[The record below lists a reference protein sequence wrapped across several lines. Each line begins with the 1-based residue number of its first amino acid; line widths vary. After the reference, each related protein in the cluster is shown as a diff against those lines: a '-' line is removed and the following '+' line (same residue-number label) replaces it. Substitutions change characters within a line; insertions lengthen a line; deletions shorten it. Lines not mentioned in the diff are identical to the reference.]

1 MTTVFNCNQ
10 KLSSHQLQ
18 VSIEVAQ
25 EWHFKSKTSSTH
37 CASWIAS
44 DPPAACNIGTQVF
57 ACSSVTLWHI
67 SVHNQRALIYY
78 TICRCKILPA
88 CNTGM
93 LEMAAKICPPK
104 SSQNLFW
111 QIYSSSAIFSA
122 RLFYKMRLIRSSQAE
137 FGQTIHLYTTSSR
150 RLGQLMYISAS
161 YGVHVNAS
169 CNVHELYAL
178 VNDRMSS
185 RPRPQS
191 ITGTKTR
198 L

>member
-1 MTTVFNCNQ
+1 MNCIRPSGRVQRWNADFCFFKPDTLTYINTLSITLYYNLSCYLCKRLSTWERWGH
-10 KLSSHQLQ
+10 KL
-18 VSIEVAQ
+18 
-25 EWHFKSKTSSTH
+25 
-37 CASWIAS
+37 
-44 DPPAACNIGTQVF
+44 
-57 ACSSVTLWHI
+57 
-67 SVHNQRALIYY
+67 
-78 TICRCKILPA
+78 LPKFS
-88 CNTGM
+88 
-93 LEMAAKICPPK
+93 E
-104 SSQNLFW
+104 NLFW
-111 QIYSSSAIFSA
+111 QICSCCAIFSA
-122 RLFYKMRLIRSSQAE
+122 KLFYKMRLIRSSQAE
-137 FGQTIHLYTTSSR
+137 FGQKIHLYTTSSR

>member
-150 RLGQLMYISAS
+150 ILGQPMYLHKCIVWCRCQLIWQYSWIVCP
-161 YGVHVNAS
+161 GKWK
-169 CNVHELYAL
+169 NVFSL
-178 VNDRMSS
+178 
-185 RPRPQS
+185 
-191 ITGTKTR
+191 KTSKHHKNQNT
-198 L
+198 